1 MRLGDMLRR
10 EHVIVP
16 LRASTVK
23 QATQQLAARLIDTG
37 AVTEPQRLRA
47 VIENA
52 WPEDLVSVGEHA
64 FLPHFRT
71 EAVRALLTAV
81 GIAPTPI
88 PWEKDPNRSAR
99 VRRGGRPPRPR
110 GDRAAQ
116 PSPGAGRDDEPR
128 HERRARDNLG

>member
-52 WPEDLVSVGEHA
+52 WPEDLVSVG
-64 FLPHFRT
+64 
-71 EAVRALLTAV
+71 
-81 GIAPTPI
+81 
-88 PWEKDPNRSAR
+88 
-99 VRRGGRPPRPR
+99 
-110 GDRAAQ
+110 
-116 PSPGAGRDDEPR
+116 
-128 HERRARDNLG
+128 